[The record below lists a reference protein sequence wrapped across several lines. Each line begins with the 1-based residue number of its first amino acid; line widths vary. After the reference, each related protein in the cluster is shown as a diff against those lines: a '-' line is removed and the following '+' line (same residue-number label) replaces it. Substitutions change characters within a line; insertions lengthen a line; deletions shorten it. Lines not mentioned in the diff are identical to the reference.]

1 MAKLLIV
8 GALVFTSTLY
18 GPPAFSQT
26 SENSEPLKQHA
37 YIDDDDQ
44 RPLADLRFDVEPKQQ
59 QNLKIT
65 VSAIGP
71 NVEPIAGFRGVH
83 GANRYTAEELELILA
98 GHHIV
103 EVVTEFDDGQ
113 SVAGRIL
120 SGRYGT
126 IPERR
131 MLPDGRLD
139 FLAHTI
145 REYPLELVVD
155 PQTQS
160 SGRRRTV
167 VIVNGRPRLRCV
179 YNITNGRVEGLE
191 VQSLGGH
198 AFLAGMLDDGNHQK
212 GSRIILT
219 AVQESKPP
227 VSETEWTARDLEG
240 KWVLLSAEIASEPT
254 KIPAWVEFLK
264 QKKEFQLLE
273 WMAIY
278 VPDAFKTHGVAEALR
293 ASDAPQ
299 WIRVV
304 AWHTAGPFYLGH
316 GEQQAQSLLTS
327 APGLA
332 EHWLQTHKDKIEPW
346 EGMIEQLY
354 AGFKKDKFDAVDSS
368 DYLPPLQVANVFN
381 HLPNAKEAVEY
392 SKRQQTVN
400 GVVYIHQVIREINGI
415 VVSGRR
421 DPELLKT
428 VRELTK
434 HSSNDIRQAAFLAHT
449 YILPGTPA
457 TERLDDF
464 ARVIDDS
471 EESDMIRESALMGFS
486 YHTHPSVLLKLHQV
500 AADPQHAAWSAA
512 VSRIGDIGIGFSV
525 SLLKQLQ
532 NTKLADEQSR
542 LLTDSLKRLT
552 QRELANRNV
561 DAWDMAR
568 RIALAVYAKQTND
581 PNSEL
586 IKEWVMQSKTRMADK
601 ELQNLKVQW
610 NFAAVNDFWLPTPV
624 SAFQK
629 DYDKFKAEVLKS
641 MTGE

>member
-1 MAKLLIV
+1 MSKLLIA
-8 GALVFTSTLY
+8 GALVFGSAWC

-26 SENSEPLKQHA
+26 SVNSPSPKQHA

-44 RPLADLRFDVEPKQQ
+44 RPLADLHFNVEPKQQ

-65 VSAIGP
+65 VSALGP
-71 NVEPIAGFRGVH
+71 NVEPIAGFRGIQ
-83 GANRYTAEELELILA
+83 GANRYTAEELELIFA
-98 GHHIV
+98 GHHIA

-126 IPERR
+126 LPERR
-131 MLPDGRLD
+131 LLPSGRID
-139 FLAHTI
+139 FLAQTL
-145 REYPLELVVD
+145 RDYPLELVVD
-155 PQTQS
+155 PQTQT

-179 YNITNGRVEGLE
+179 YNIINGRVEGLE

-198 AFLAGMLDDGNHQK
+198 SFLAGMFDEGNHEK

-219 AVQESKPP
+219 AVQETKPP
-227 VSETEWTARDLEG
+227 VSEAEWTAPDLEG

-278 VPDAFKTHGVAEALR
+278 VPDAFKTHGVAEALKT
-293 ASDAPQ
+293 SDAPH

-332 EHWLQTHKDKIEPW
+332 EHWLETHKDKIEPW
-346 EGMIEQLY
+346 EGMIERLY
-354 AGFKKDKFDAVDSS
+354 GGFKTDKFDAVDSS

-381 HLPNAKEAVEY
+381 HLSNAKDAVEY
-392 SKRQQTVN
+392 SQREQADP
-400 GVVYIHQVIREINGI
+400 GVVYTHQIVREISGI

-428 VRELTK
+428 VRALTN
-434 HSSNDIRQAAFLAHT
+434 HSNNEIRQAAFLAHT
-449 YILPGTPA
+449 YILPQTAA
-457 TERLDDF
+457 TERFDDF
-464 ARVIDDS
+464 VKVIDDS
-471 EESDMIRESALMGFS
+471 EESGIIRESALMGFS

-500 AADPQHAAWSAA
+500 TANPHHAAWGAA
-512 VSRIGDIGIGFSV
+512 VSRIGDIGKGFSV

-532 NTKLADEQSR
+532 NAKLTTEQTT
-542 LLTDSLKRLT
+542 LLGDSLKRLT
-552 QRELANRNV
+552 DRESQARNV

-568 RIALAVYAKQTND
+568 RITLAVYAEQTND
-581 PNSEL
+581 PNAAI
-586 IKEWVMQSKTRMADK
+586 IKAWVMESKKHMVDK
-601 ELQNLKVQW
+601 ERQNLKAKW

-624 SAFQK
+624 SEFSK
-629 DYDKFKAEVLKS
+629 GYDKLKAEVVK
-641 MTGE
+641 

>member
-1 MAKLLIV
+1 MSKLLIV
-8 GALVFTSTLY
+8 GTFIFTYTLC
-18 GPPAFSQT
+18 GPLAFSQ
-26 SENSEPLKQHA
+26 SSVNSPSPKQHA

-65 VSAIGP
+65 VSAMGP
-71 NVEPIAGFRGVH
+71 NVEPIAGFRGIQ

-98 GHHIV
+98 GHHVV

-113 SVAGRIL
+113 SVSGRIL

-126 IPERR
+126 LPERR
-131 MLPDGRLD
+131 LLPSGRID
-139 FLAHTI
+139 FLAQTL
-145 REYPLELVVD
+145 RDYPLELVVD

-179 YNITNGRVEGLE
+179 YNIINGRVEGLE

-198 AFLAGMLDDGNHQK
+198 SFLADMFDDGNHQK

-219 AVQESKPP
+219 AVQETKPP
-227 VSETEWTARDLEG
+227 VSEAEWTARDLEG

-278 VPDAFKTHGVAEALR
+278 VPDAFKTHGVAEALKT
-293 ASDAPQ
+293 SDAPQ

-354 AGFKKDKFDAVDSS
+354 GGFQKDKFAPVDSS
-368 DYLPPLQVANVFN
+368 DYLPPLQVANVFP
-381 HLPNAKEAVEY
+381 HLSDAKDAVDY
-392 SKRQQTVN
+392 SQRKQADS
-400 GVVYIHQVIREINGI
+400 GVVYTHQVVREINGI

-434 HSSNDIRQAAFLAHT
+434 HSNNEIRQAAFLAHT
-449 YILPGTPA
+449 YILPQTPA

-464 ARVIDDS
+464 VKVIDDS
-471 EESDMIRESALMGFS
+471 AESGMIRESALMGFS

-512 VSRIGDIGIGFSV
+512 VSRVGDIGKGFSV

-532 NTKLADEQSR
+532 NSQLTDEQSK
-542 LLTDSLKRLT
+542 LLADSLKRLT
-552 QRELANRNV
+552 DRESSKQNV
-561 DAWDMAR
+561 AAWDMAR
-568 RIALAVYAKQTND
+568 RIALAVYAQQTSD
-581 PNSEL
+581 PNAAI
-586 IKEWVMQSKTRMADK
+586 IKAWVLESKEHMVDK
-601 ELQNLKVQW
+601 ELQNLKAKW
-610 NFAAVNDFWLPTPV
+610 NFDAVNEFWLPTPV
-624 SAFQK
+624 NEFQK
-629 DYDKFKAEVLKS
+629 GYETIKAEVVK
-641 MTGE
+641 